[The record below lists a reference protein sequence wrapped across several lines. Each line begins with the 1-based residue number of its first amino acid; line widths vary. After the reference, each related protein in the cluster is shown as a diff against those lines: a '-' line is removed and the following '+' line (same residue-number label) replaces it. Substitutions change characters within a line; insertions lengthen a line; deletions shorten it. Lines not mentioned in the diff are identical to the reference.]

1 MSVHASGVNYD
12 YDRVIRV
19 PLLLSCCP
27 DARQK
32 DGLRRVILPE
42 GARAQ

>member
-1 MSVHASGVNYD
+1 MSVHASGVNH
-12 YDRVIRV
+12 DRFIRV

-27 DARQK
+27 DARQQ